1 MCNTFMYR
9 ITAAHGD
16 TSKDWLELEEFCS
29 RLWAPNSCILLK
41 FNFESYLSTEV
52 YWRAIWL
59 DYFLID
65 ILFCKFKEK
74 GKNAV
79 TQHYVIE
86 TSV

>member
-29 RLWAPNSCILLK
+29 HLWAPNSCILLK

-52 YWRAIWL
+52 Y
-59 DYFLID
+59 
-65 ILFCKFKEK
+65 
-74 GKNAV
+74 
-79 TQHYVIE
+79 
-86 TSV
+86 